1 MYTYYYDEKGEGY
14 MRISESFGYL
24 INLTARNMKKALEE
38 EIKKYGITTSQWVV
52 LKVLEEEDNLTQA
65 EVAKKLSG
73 DRATAGAVI
82 DRLIKK
88 DLVYRNQ
95 CENDRR
101 ANRVSISAY
110 GRELAERICIEAVKC
125 NEKALGGFDDE
136 EIRQL
141 FTYLDRINNNLNTN
155 NM

>member
-1 MYTYYYDEKGEGY
+1 
-14 MRISESFGYL
+14 MRINESFGYL
-24 INLTARNMKKALEE
+24 INLTARNMKKVLEE
-38 EIKKYGITTSQWVV
+38 EIKKYGITTSQWIV

-88 DLVYRNQ
+88 GLIYRNQ

-101 ANRVSISAY
+101 ANRVRISDH

-125 NEKALGGFDDE
+125 NEKALRGFRNE
-136 EIRQL
+136 EVKQL
-141 FTYLDRINNNLNTN
+141 FTYLYRINNNLDIN

>member
-1 MYTYYYDEKGEGY
+1 
-14 MRISESFGYL
+14 MRINESFGYL
-24 INLTARNMKKALEE
+24 INLTARNIKKELEE
-38 EIKKYGITTSQWVV
+38 EIKKYGITTSQWFV

-65 EVAKKLSG
+65 EVAEKLSG

-88 DLVYRNQ
+88 NLIYRNQ

-101 ANRVSISAY
+101 ANRVNISAY
-110 GRELAERICIEAVKC
+110 GRELAEKICSEAVKC
-125 NEKALGGFDDE
+125 NEKALGGFNDE
-136 EIRQL
+136 EVKQL
-141 FTYLDRINNNLNTN
+141 FTYLYRINNNLNIN